1 MQSFNLNK
9 EIKRYLTPR
18 KTLAPWI
25 FGKNGQMLPD
35 VREGLLK
42 IANKAAL
49 QTVDRIDGIEIAD
62 IWLTG
67 SSSGYFYKKDS
78 DIDMQIFVQNRS
90 CPDLVKENDV
100 FNQFAASHEA
110 VLKAKKY
117 RFNFRSRHVD
127 IKISAQHIDFISL
140 YSVKNN
146 EWLITPDPNIAQNF
160 TFEEIE
166 TYYLK
171 KKEELLSKIEKIN
184 ADDTGLLRADRL
196 RDLYFQTYYHDKNFK
211 DFVVLKLLKNEG
223 LINSL
228 FYQRLE
234 AYNLEFCK
242 TPPKEHLR
250 LSLPPL

>member
-49 QTVDRIDGIEIAD
+49 QTVAQIDGIEIAD

-100 FNQFAASHEA
+100 FNQFAALHEA

-127 IKISAQHIDFISL
+127 IKISAKHIDFISL
-140 YSVKNN
+140 YSIKNN
-146 EWLITPDPNIAQNF
+146 KWLITPDPNIAQNL

-184 ADDTGLLRADRL
+184 ADYTGLLRANRL
-196 RDLYFQTYYHDKNFK
+196 RDLYFKTYDNRNYK
-211 DFVVLKLLKNEG
+211 DLVVFKLLKNEG
-223 LINSL
+223 LVNSL
-228 FYQRLE
+228 FFQRLE
-234 AYNLEFCK
+234 AYNLAFCK
-242 TPPKEHLR
+242 TPPKEPLR